1 MRTHEMRALPV
12 EDLEAQIKD
21 MRREVVSL
29 RFQLAARKLES
40 PAKLRLAR
48 KNLSR
53 LLTIQSE
60 VARKNGTPVAAV
72 KAEAKEKTAKAE
84 PKKAAEPKAKKEA
97 KPTKETKEPK
107 AKKEPKAAE

>member
-1 MRTHEMRALPV
+1 MRTHEMRDLPT
-12 EDLEAQIKD
+12 EELQARIQDT
-21 MRREVVSL
+21 RREVVSL

-60 VARKNGTPVAAV
+60 VAKKGGAPETPPKA
-72 KAEAKEKTAKAE
+72 KAEPKAKAAKAE
-84 PKKAAEPKAKKEA
+84 PKKAAEPKA
-97 KPTKETKEPK
+97 TKEPKVAKEPK